1 MTERIPYRYYTR
13 NVAINQGE
21 IYMAGF
27 FDRVKGAVKKVVR
40 EDFVTELK
48 RNAASK
54 NCKIVLCEG

>member
-1 MTERIPYRYYTR
+1 
-13 NVAINQGE
+13 
-21 IYMAGF
+21 MAGF

-54 NCKIVLCEG
+54 NCKIVLCEGEDRRVV